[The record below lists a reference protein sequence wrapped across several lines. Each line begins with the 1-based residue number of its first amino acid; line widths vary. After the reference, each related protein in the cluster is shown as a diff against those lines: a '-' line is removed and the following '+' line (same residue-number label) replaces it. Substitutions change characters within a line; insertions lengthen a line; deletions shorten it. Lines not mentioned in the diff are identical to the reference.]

1 MSSLDLL
8 RRMVTQEFSA
18 AVNNGFATGNS
29 TLSTPIDLTLPYFI
43 NFWGSRFS
51 STASTANPG
60 VIEGMTDSDTV
71 HCSRSSGSTT
81 GDVAVYGS
89 VTGVPL

>member
-18 AVNNGFATGNS
+18 AINNGNATGSS

-43 NFWGSRFS
+43 NFWGSRFG
-51 STASTANPG
+51 TAANTAAPG
-60 VIEGMTDSDTV
+60 TIDGMADSDTV
-71 HCSRSSGSTT
+71 DVSRSSGSTAN
-81 GDVAVYGS
+81 DVTVFGS
-89 VTGVPL
+89 VTGVPA